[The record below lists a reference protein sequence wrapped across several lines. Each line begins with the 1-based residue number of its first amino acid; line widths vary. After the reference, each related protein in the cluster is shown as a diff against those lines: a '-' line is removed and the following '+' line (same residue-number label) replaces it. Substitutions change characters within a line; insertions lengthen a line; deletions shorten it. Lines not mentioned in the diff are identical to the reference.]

1 MSDFN
6 RHREEELEEQENGV
20 LEEENEAEVV
30 EEADEDEITALQNK
44 IAELS
49 DLLLRNRAELENFKR
64 RTNEERIKER
74 KYHLQGILTD
84 LIEIVDI
91 FDAVVNMPTEDE
103 KLKNFLLGFKMLN
116 DRFNQ
121 VLESNDVKKIEALNK
136 KFDSNYHECI
146 NVEVNDEIESE
157 TVIKVMTNGYMYKD
171 RVLKPC
177 RVIVSKKSEEN

>member
-1 MSDFN
+1 MSEFN
-6 RHREEELEEQENGV
+6 RHREEELEEQEN
-20 LEEENEAEVV
+20 EEEQVAETV
-30 EEADEDEITALQNK
+30 EESNDDEITALQNK
-44 IAELS
+44 IAELN

-91 FDAVVNMPTEDE
+91 FDSVVNMPTEDE

-121 VLESNDVKKIEALNK
+121 VLENNDVKKIDALNK

-146 NVEVNDEIESE
+146 SVEVNDEVESE
-157 TVIKVMTNGYMYKD
+157 TVTKVMTNGYMYKD
-171 RVLKPC
+171 RVLKPST
-177 RVIVSKKSEEN
+177 VIVSKKSEEN